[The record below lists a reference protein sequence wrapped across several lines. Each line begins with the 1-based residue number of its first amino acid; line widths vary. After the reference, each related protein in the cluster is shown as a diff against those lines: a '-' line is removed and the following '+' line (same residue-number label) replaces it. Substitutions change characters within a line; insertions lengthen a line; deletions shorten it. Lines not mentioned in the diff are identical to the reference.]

1 MNRGRRQRRRLAGP
15 RGDKSEDARLGVR
28 DRAEEERRKYGPR
41 KPGQRIHAR
50 LTLRDYLD
58 EWMTGKRSTLT
69 PGSVVDYEWAIDKH
83 IKPGLG
89 AVRLRDLERKDI
101 RAFFESRTTLNGGK
115 GKVQPIIKD
124 VEDTGL

>member
-1 MNRGRRQRRRLAGP
+1 M
-15 RGDKSEDARLGVR
+15 
-28 DRAEEERRKYGPR
+28 
-41 KPGQRIHAR
+41 I
-50 LTLRDYLD
+50 
-58 EWMTGKRSTLT
+58 GKRSTLT

-115 GKVQPIIKD
+115 GKVYGRVALSGASGII
-124 VEDTGL
+124 VRR